1 MAVPNYE
8 KRRPPQDPLDGKG
21 PNRYSDK
28 VRSATD
34 SMESD
39 DVQDFDRQGY
49 PGKPHR
55 EVEPPIM
62 DGIDPIKVISN
73 FSRLGDSLKDTA
85 EFRKMAVEIA
95 KIAEM
100 AESTVMQEAGDWFD
114 GHTIKR
120 NMKELKGHAGA
131 FNKIAEELDN
141 LHQRAT
147 ALYDDMGNVLARY
160 FEMSP
165 GMDSEGEPFDGKK
178 APEFDGPGG
187 NPTDDAGRKKHDA
200 QDGVIG
206 DVAPLATGD
215 AHTTDIHPGDDSDEG
230 DGDIDDE
237 EVETITDAVMARII
251 PERGEDT
258 PEAARKALRT
268 PKSFARPHQHMTHDQ
283 AKDILK
289 KTGAKTVG
297 EAHKVMEAVSSVQL
311 KKREAAIRQIVQQHQ
326 AAKIDGVLV
335 DAFTASGLVKMLD
348 NLNPQNKTRFLGV
361 SIEQM
366 ADIMWKVLKKK

>member
-1 MAVPNYE
+1 MAAPNYE
-8 KRRPPQDPLDGKG
+8 KRRPPQNPRDGKG
-21 PNRYSDK
+21 PYRYSNK
-28 VRSATD
+28 VRTATD

-39 DVQDFDRQGY
+39 DVQDFDRRGY
-49 PGKPHR
+49 PGEVHR
-55 EVEPPIM
+55 DAEPSVM
-62 DGIDPIKVISN
+62 DGIDPVKVISN
-73 FSRLGDSLKDTA
+73 FSRLGESLKGAA

-120 NMKELKGHAGA
+120 NMKELKGHAGN

-200 QDGVIG
+200 QDG
-206 DVAPLATGD
+206 DLADSAPFVPGAKNV
-215 AHTTDIHPGDDSDEG
+215 TDIHPGDDSDEG
-230 DGDIDDE
+230 DGDIDDD
-237 EVETITDAVMARII
+237 EVEQITDAVMERIL
-251 PERGEDT
+251 PERGEKT
-258 PEAARKALRT
+258 EFRAYKALRT
-268 PKSFARPHQHMTHDQ
+268 PKAFARPQQGMTHDQ

-289 KTGAKTVG
+289 RTGAKSVG
-297 EAHKVMEAVSSVQL
+297 EAHKVMEAVSSVQM
-311 KKREAAIRQIVQQHQ
+311 KKKEAAIRQVVKQNQST
-326 AAKIDGVLV
+326 KIDGVLL
-335 DAFTASGLVKMLD
+335 DLFTASGMVKLLD
-348 NLNPQNKTRFLGV
+348 NLSPENKAKFL
-361 SIEQM
+361 SQPIDKM
-366 ADIMWKVLKKK
+366 ADIMWKVLKK